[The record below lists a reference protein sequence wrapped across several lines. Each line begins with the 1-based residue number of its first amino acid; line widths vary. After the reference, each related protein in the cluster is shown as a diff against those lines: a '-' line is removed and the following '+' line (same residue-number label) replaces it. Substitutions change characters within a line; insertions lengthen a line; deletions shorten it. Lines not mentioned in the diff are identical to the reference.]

1 MAMMMICVAAC
12 QMVRSTGMRLPA
24 TACSVETGPGPVRCS
39 STHDTAPITPAAAR
53 VRNRRHHGTVSRAV
67 TRCPSEMLQ
76 TKCSTVCS
84 RCAQA
89 HPVTPAVIPARTTA
103 AAKRRSPEAPAVVC
117 DVVVL
122 CCRDG
127 SELTFSYSRTPFP
140 PSRTRPNSR
149 CPGESARRRST
160 DSPPGNPMSAGWR
173 RPRTSRGRRSGTGRV

>member
-1 MAMMMICVAAC
+1 MAMMTICVAAC
-12 QMVRSTGMRLPA
+12 QMVRSTGMRIPA

-89 HPVTPAVIPARTTA
+89 HPVTPAVIPAKTTA
-103 AAKRRSPEAPAVVC
+103 AAKHRSPEAPAVAC

-122 CCRDG
+122 C
-127 SELTFSYSRTPFP
+127 
-140 PSRTRPNSR
+140 
-149 CPGESARRRST
+149 
-160 DSPPGNPMSAGWR
+160 
-173 RPRTSRGRRSGTGRV
+173 